1 MNALCSKNSPRRQ
14 KRALL
19 ITMIEPI
26 NVLCGCLRVYNIVLL
41 TTEGVLDEIRVCI
54 KDKWS
59 PVCHSVL
66 NMLSSCY
73 HGDDLEDRQAVPIII
88 DRIECVKQ
96 VLKDSFH
103 DNFILATFEQDAYED
118 ITNTRATP
126 FISMDDSVIRVLP
139 IPDDQRAFFEEF
151 KRNMIL

>member
-1 MNALCSKNSPRRQ
+1 
-14 KRALL
+14 
-19 ITMIEPI
+19 MIYDI
-26 NVLCGCLRVYNIVLL
+26 NMINNFLWNRC
-41 TTEGVLDEIRVCI
+41 VLDEIRVCI

-59 PVCHSVL
+59 PVCHIVL

-96 VLKDSFH
+96 VLVLKDSFH

-118 ITNTRATP
+118 ITNV
-126 FISMDDSVIRVLP
+126 SV
-139 IPDDQRAFFEEF
+139 F
-151 KRNMIL
+151 